1 MNLAVG
7 EELRAHIIEVVA
19 LLEMSEV
26 IEKGRII
33 DEGHLL
39 IQAVELV
46 EGLLLELVAEPCG
59 DVALLVGP

>member
-1 MNLAVG
+1 
-7 EELRAHIIEVVA
+7 
-19 LLEMSEV
+19 MSEV